1 MTRRAS
7 PSLRMALMLGAVALL
22 LAGCGIVSAPGTYP
36 DPNGPRDPK
45 GRLVDPKTGIPL
57 PGQGEDQI

>member
-1 MTRRAS
+1 MTSRAS
-7 PSLRMALMLGAVALL
+7 RSSTIAVMLGALALL
-22 LAGCGIVSAPGTYP
+22 LAGCISAPGTYP

-57 PGQGEDQI
+57 PGQGEDKV